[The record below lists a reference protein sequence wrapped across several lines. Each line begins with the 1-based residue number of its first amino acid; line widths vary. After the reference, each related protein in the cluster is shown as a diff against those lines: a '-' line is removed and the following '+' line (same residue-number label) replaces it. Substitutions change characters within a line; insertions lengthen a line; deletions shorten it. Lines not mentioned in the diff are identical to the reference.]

1 MQIFGTKKCKATQKA
16 ERYLKERGISY
27 QFIDLTQKAMS
38 PRELDSAAQA
48 VGSHQDLVDET
59 SKLFQKRG
67 MAWMEY
73 DAREE
78 LLEHPELL
86 RTPIIRS
93 VPDACV
99 GFDLDRLEAMVSR
112 AAATK

>member
-1 MQIFGTKKCKATQKA
+1 MQIFGTKKCKQTQQA

-27 QFIDLTQKAMS
+27 QFIDLTKKAMS
-38 PRELDSAAQA
+38 PRELDSVAAA
-48 VGSHQDLVDET
+48 IGSHQDLIDET

-78 LLEHPELL
+78 ILEHPELL

-93 VPDACV
+93 APNACV
-99 GFDLDRLEAMVSR
+99 GLDLERLQSMLS
-112 AAATK
+112 